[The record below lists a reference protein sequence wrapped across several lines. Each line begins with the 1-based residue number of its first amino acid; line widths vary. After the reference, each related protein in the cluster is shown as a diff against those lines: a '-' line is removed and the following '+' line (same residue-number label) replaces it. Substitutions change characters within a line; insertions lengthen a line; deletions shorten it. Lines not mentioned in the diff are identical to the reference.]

1 MRSNNNHH
9 HKAIIDIRLRPRCAI
24 PPSPFEADT
33 HPTLAIKRLYLVHA
47 THTTPTNCVL
57 DRLVYAVGHCID
69 QSVQYAIHSGVR
81 RVGHVSL
88 RIAPSLSGIVTPT
101 QHTVHSAKLTHQSKR
116 HLDRFSRFCMGPK
129 RHAVQC
135 IVSGEENPLK
145 LPLRLGFR
153 HPAGGGPSY
162 NHRQHACIHGSEIP
176 DISSRTDRQTDT
188 QTCSSQYSAPGPRAK

>member
-1 MRSNNNHH
+1 MQSHPPP
-9 HKAIIDIRLRPRCAI
+9 LRPILIQRLQSSVYILCT
-24 PPSPFEADT
+24 P
-33 HPTLAIKRLYLVHA
+33 HTLPLRIAYWTGLCSGPLHR
-47 THTTPTNCVL
+47 P
-57 DRLVYAVGHCID
+57 
-69 QSVQYAIHSGVR
+69 VQYAIHSGVR

-129 RHAVQC
+129 CYAVQC

-188 QTCSSQYSAPGPRAK
+188 QTCSSQYSAPRPRAK